1 MATWIFKTPI
11 VREGPSGGGSRLFYF
26 YKLDVG
32 VSIVKQNGVY
42 SQQRYI
48 LDSDLPTFQ
57 ELYQGGRNYEV
68 SDETKAALIAGGVGV
83 TEANFT
89 EVQGQMGLHQR
100 QTHPEYVEGCFGC
113 KIQLLELSTGD
124 AKRDISDKKWVG
136 ELNAYKEARA
146 QGIQPAGTTHKHIQQ
161 AYTASEVLN
170 KPYNADIMPT
180 AKNITKQSVEV
191 MKEIGQ
197 I

>member
-1 MATWIFKTPI
+1 MATWLFRTPT
-11 VREGPSGGGSRLFYF
+11 VQEGPIGDARLFYF

-42 SQQRYI
+42 SQERYI
-48 LDSDLPTFQ
+48 LDSDIPTFEQ
-57 ELYQGGRNYEV
+57 VYRGGRNYNV
-68 SDETKAALIAGGVGV
+68 DDATKAALIAGGVGV

-161 AYTASEVLN
+161 AYAASEVLN
-170 KPYNADIMPT
+170 KPYNADTMPT
-180 AKNITKQSVEV
+180 AKNITKQTVEV
-191 MKEIGQ
+191 MKEVGAI
-197 I
+197 

>member
-1 MATWIFKTPI
+1 
-11 VREGPSGGGSRLFYF
+11 
-26 YKLDVG
+26 
-32 VSIVKQNGVY
+32 
-42 SQQRYI
+42 
-48 LDSDLPTFQ
+48 
-57 ELYQGGRNYEV
+57 
-68 SDETKAALIAGGVGV
+68 
-83 TEANFT
+83 
-89 EVQGQMGLHQR
+89 MGLHQR

-136 ELNAYKEARA
+136 ELNAYREARA

-170 KPYNADIMPT
+170 KPYNADVMPT

>member
-1 MATWIFKTPI
+1 MATWLFRTPT
-11 VREGPSGGGSRLFYF
+11 VQEGPIGDARLFYF

-32 VSIVKQNGVY
+32 VSVVKQNGVY

-48 LDSDLPTFQ
+48 LDSDIPTF
-57 ELYQGGRNYEV
+57 EVVYRGGRNYEV
-68 SDETKAALIAGGVGV
+68 DDTTKAALIAGGVGV

-89 EVQGQMGLHQR
+89 EVQGQMGLHQI

-170 KPYNADIMPT
+170 KPYNADTMPT
-180 AKNITKQSVEV
+180 AKNITKQTVEV
-191 MKEIGQ
+191 IKEVGAI
-197 I
+197 

>member
-1 MATWIFKTPI
+1 MATWLFRTPT
-11 VREGPSGGGSRLFYF
+11 VQEGPIGGARLFYF

-42 SQQRYI
+42 SQERYI
-48 LDSDLPTFQ
+48 LDSDLPTF
-57 ELYQGGRNYEV
+57 EVVYRGGRNYNV
-68 SDETKAALIAGGVGV
+68 DDATKAALIAGGVGV

-170 KPYNADIMPT
+170 KPYNADTMPK
-180 AKNITKQSVEV
+180 AQDINKKSVEV
-191 MKEIGQ
+191 LKEVGAI
-197 I
+197 

>member
-1 MATWIFKTPI
+1 MTTWLFRTPT
-11 VREGPSGGGSRLFYF
+11 VQEGPIGGARLFYF

-42 SQQRYI
+42 SQERYI
-48 LDSDLPTFQ
+48 LDSDLPTF
-57 ELYQGGRNYEV
+57 EVVYRGGRNYNV
-68 SDETKAALIAGGVGV
+68 DDATKAALIAGGVGV

-170 KPYNADIMPT
+170 KPYNADTMPT
-180 AKNITKQSVEV
+180 AKNITKQTVEV

>member
-1 MATWIFKTPI
+1 MATWLFRTPT
-11 VREGPSGGGSRLFYF
+11 VQEGPIGGARLFYF

-42 SQQRYI
+42 SQERYI
-48 LDSDLPTFQ
+48 LDSDLPTF
-57 ELYQGGRNYEV
+57 EVVYRGGRNYNV
-68 SDETKAALIAGGVGV
+68 DDATKAALIAGGVGV

-170 KPYNADIMPT
+170 KPYNADTMPT
-180 AKNITKQSVEV
+180 AKNITKQTVEV
-191 MKEIGQ
+191 MKEVGAI
-197 I
+197 

>member
-1 MATWIFKTPI
+1 MANTYRK
-11 VREGPSGGGSRLFYF
+11 
-26 YKLDVG
+26 K
-32 VSIVKQNGVY
+32 
-42 SQQRYI
+42 
-48 LDSDLPTFQ
+48 
-57 ELYQGGRNYEV
+57 
-68 SDETKAALIAGGVGV
+68 IAGGVGV

-89 EVQGQMGLHQR
+89 EVQGQMGLHQI

-136 ELNAYKEARA
+136 ELNAYREARA

-170 KPYNADIMPT
+170 KPYNADVMPT

>member
-1 MATWIFKTPI
+1 MATWLFKTPT
-11 VREGPSGGGSRLFYF
+11 VQEGPIGGARLFYF

-42 SQQRYI
+42 SQERYI
-48 LDSDLPTFQ
+48 LDSDIPTF
-57 ELYQGGRNYEV
+57 EVVYRGGRNYNV
-68 SDETKAALIAGGVGV
+68 DDATKAALIAGGVGV

-170 KPYNADIMPT
+170 KPYNADTMPT
-180 AKNITKQSVEV
+180 AKNITKQTVEV

>member
-1 MATWIFKTPI
+1 MATWLFRTPT
-11 VREGPSGGGSRLFYF
+11 VQEGPIGGARLFYF

-42 SQQRYI
+42 SQERYI
-48 LDSDLPTFQ
+48 LDSDIPTFEQ
-57 ELYQGGRNYEV
+57 VYRGGRNYNV
-68 SDETKAALIAGGVGV
+68 DDTTKAALIAGGVGV

-170 KPYNADIMPT
+170 KPYNADTMPT
-180 AKNITKQSVEV
+180 AKNITKQTVEV
-191 MKEIGQ
+191 MKEVGAI
-197 I
+197 

>member
-1 MATWIFKTPI
+1 MATWLFRTPT
-11 VREGPSGGGSRLFYF
+11 VQEGPIGGARLFYF

-48 LDSDLPTFQ
+48 LDSDIPTFEQ
-57 ELYQGGRNYEV
+57 VYRGGRNYNV
-68 SDETKAALIAGGVGV
+68 DDATKAALIAGGVGV

-124 AKRDISDKKWVG
+124 AARDISDKKWVG

-170 KPYNADIMPT
+170 KPYNADTMPT
-180 AKNITKQSVEV
+180 AKNITKQTVEV
-191 MKEIGQ
+191 MKEVGAI
-197 I
+197 

>member
-1 MATWIFKTPI
+1 MATWLFRTPT
-11 VREGPSGGGSRLFYF
+11 VQEGPIGGARLFYF

-48 LDSDLPTFQ
+48 LDSDIPTFEQ
-57 ELYQGGRNYEV
+57 VYRGGRNYNV
-68 SDETKAALIAGGVGV
+68 DDTTKAALIAGGVGI

-124 AKRDISDKKWVG
+124 AARDISDKKWVG

-170 KPYNADIMPT
+170 KPYNADTMPT
-180 AKNITKQSVEV
+180 AKNITKQTVEV
-191 MKEIGQ
+191 MKEVGAI
-197 I
+197 

>member
-1 MATWIFKTPI
+1 MATWLFRTPT
-11 VREGPSGGGSRLFYF
+11 VQEGPIGGARLFYF

-48 LDSDLPTFQ
+48 LDSDLPTFEQ
-57 ELYQGGRNYEV
+57 VYRGGRNYEV
-68 SDETKAALIAGGVGV
+68 DDATKAALIAGGVDV

-170 KPYNADIMPT
+170 KPYNADTMPT
-180 AKNITKQSVEV
+180 AKNITKQTVEV
-191 MKEIGQ
+191 MKEVGAI
-197 I
+197 

>member
-1 MATWIFKTPI
+1 MATWLFRTPT
-11 VREGPSGGGSRLFYF
+11 VQEGPIGGARLFYF

-42 SQQRYI
+42 SQERYI
-48 LDSDLPTFQ
+48 LDSDIPTFEQ
-57 ELYQGGRNYEV
+57 VYRGGRNYNV
-68 SDETKAALIAGGVGV
+68 DDATKAALIAGGVGV

-170 KPYNADIMPT
+170 KPYNADTMPT
-180 AKNITKQSVEV
+180 AKNITKQTVEV

>member
-1 MATWIFKTPI
+1 MATWLFRTPT
-11 VREGPSGGGSRLFYF
+11 VQEGPIGGARLFYF
-26 YKLDVG
+26 YRLDVG

-42 SQQRYI
+42 SQERYI
-48 LDSDLPTFQ
+48 LDSDIPTF
-57 ELYQGGRNYEV
+57 EVVYRGGRNYEV
-68 SDETKAALIAGGVGV
+68 DDTTKAALIAGGVGV

-89 EVQGQMGLHQR
+89 EVQGQMGLHQI

-170 KPYNADIMPT
+170 KPYNADTMPT
-180 AKNITKQSVEV
+180 AKNITKQTVEV
-191 MKEIGQ
+191 IKEVGAI
-197 I
+197 

>member
-1 MATWIFKTPI
+1 MATWLFRTPT
-11 VREGPSGGGSRLFYF
+11 VQEGPIGGARLFYF

-48 LDSDLPTFQ
+48 LDSDIPTFEQ
-57 ELYQGGRNYEV
+57 LYRGGRNYNV
-68 SDETKAALIAGGVGV
+68 DDATKAALIAGGVGV

-124 AKRDISDKKWVG
+124 AARDISDKKWVG

-170 KPYNADIMPT
+170 KPYNADTMPT

>member
-1 MATWIFKTPI
+1 MATWLFKTPT
-11 VREGPSGGGSRLFYF
+11 VQEGPIGGARLFYF

-42 SQQRYI
+42 SQERYI
-48 LDSDLPTFQ
+48 LDSDLPTF
-57 ELYQGGRNYEV
+57 EVVYRGGRNYNV
-68 SDETKAALIAGGVGV
+68 DDATKAALIAGGVGV

-170 KPYNADIMPT
+170 KPYNADTMPT
-180 AKNITKQSVEV
+180 AKNITKQTVEV
-191 MKEIGQ
+191 MKEVGAI
-197 I
+197 

>member
-1 MATWIFKTPI
+1 MATWLFKTPT
-11 VREGPSGGGSRLFYF
+11 VQEGPIGGARLFYF

-48 LDSDLPTFQ
+48 LDSDIPTFEQ
-57 ELYQGGRNYEV
+57 VYRGGRNYNV
-68 SDETKAALIAGGVGV
+68 DDTTKAALIAGGVGV

-161 AYTASEVLN
+161 AYAASEVLN
-170 KPYNADIMPT
+170 KPYNADTMPT

>member
-1 MATWIFKTPI
+1 MATWLFRTPT
-11 VREGPSGGGSRLFYF
+11 VQEGPIGGARLFYF

-42 SQQRYI
+42 SQERYI
-48 LDSDLPTFQ
+48 LDSDIPTFEQ
-57 ELYQGGRNYEV
+57 VYRGGRNYNV
-68 SDETKAALIAGGVGV
+68 DDATKAALIAGGVGV

-170 KPYNADIMPT
+170 KPYNADTMPT
-180 AKNITKQSVEV
+180 AKNITKQTVEV
-191 MKEIGQ
+191 MKEVGAI
-197 I
+197 

>member
-1 MATWIFKTPI
+1 MATWLFRTPT
-11 VREGPSGGGSRLFYF
+11 VQEGPIGGARLFYF

-42 SQQRYI
+42 SQERYI
-48 LDSDLPTFQ
+48 LDSDLPTFEQ
-57 ELYQGGRNYEV
+57 VYRGGRNYNV
-68 SDETKAALIAGGVGV
+68 DDTTKAALIAGGVGV

-89 EVQGQMGLHQR
+89 EVQGQMGLHQI

-161 AYTASEVLN
+161 AYAASEALN
-170 KPYNADIMPT
+170 KPYNADTMPT
-180 AKNITKQSVEV
+180 AKNITKQTVEV
-191 MKEIGQ
+191 MKEVGAI
-197 I
+197 

>member
-1 MATWIFKTPI
+1 MATWLFRTPT
-11 VREGPSGGGSRLFYF
+11 VQEGPIGGARLFYF

-42 SQQRYI
+42 SQERYI
-48 LDSDLPTFQ
+48 LDSDLPTFEQ
-57 ELYQGGRNYEV
+57 VYRGGRNYNV
-68 SDETKAALIAGGVGV
+68 DDTTKAALIAGGVGV

-89 EVQGQMGLHQR
+89 EVQGQMGLHQI

-161 AYTASEVLN
+161 AYAASEALN
-170 KPYNADIMPT
+170 RPYNADTMPT
-180 AKNITKQSVEV
+180 AKNITKQTVEV
-191 MKEIGQ
+191 MKEVGAI
-197 I
+197 

>member
-1 MATWIFKTPI
+1 MATWLFRTPT
-11 VREGPSGGGSRLFYF
+11 VQEGPIGGARLFYF

-42 SQQRYI
+42 FQERYI
-48 LDSDLPTFQ
+48 LDSDIPTFEQ
-57 ELYQGGRNYEV
+57 VYRGGRNYNV
-68 SDETKAALIAGGVGV
+68 DDTTKAALIAGGVGV

-89 EVQGQMGLHQR
+89 EVQGQMGLHQI

-136 ELNAYKEARA
+136 ELDAYKEARA

-161 AYTASEVLN
+161 AYAASEVLN
-170 KPYNADIMPT
+170 KPYNADTMPT
-180 AKNITKQSVEV
+180 AKNITKQTVEV
-191 MKEIGQ
+191 MKEVGAI
-197 I
+197 

>member
-1 MATWIFKTPI
+1 MATWLFRTPT
-11 VREGPSGGGSRLFYF
+11 VQEGPIGGARLFYF

-42 SQQRYI
+42 SQERYI
-48 LDSDLPTFQ
+48 LDSDIPTFEQ
-57 ELYQGGRNYEV
+57 VYRGGRNYNV
-68 SDETKAALIAGGVGV
+68 DDATKAALIAGGVGV

-170 KPYNADIMPT
+170 KPYNADTMPT
-180 AKNITKQSVEV
+180 AQNITKQTVEV
-191 MKEIGQ
+191 MKEVGAI
-197 I
+197 

>member
-1 MATWIFKTPI
+1 MATWLFRTPT
-11 VREGPSGGGSRLFYF
+11 VQEGPIGGARLFYF

-42 SQQRYI
+42 SQERYI
-48 LDSDLPTFQ
+48 LDSDIPTFEQ
-57 ELYQGGRNYEV
+57 VYRGGRNYNV
-68 SDETKAALIAGGVGV
+68 DDATKAALIAGGVGV

-170 KPYNADIMPT
+170 KPYNADTMPT
-180 AKNITKQSVEV
+180 ATNITKQSVEV

>member
-1 MATWIFKTPI
+1 
-11 VREGPSGGGSRLFYF
+11 
-26 YKLDVG
+26 
-32 VSIVKQNGVY
+32 
-42 SQQRYI
+42 
-48 LDSDLPTFQ
+48 
-57 ELYQGGRNYEV
+57 
-68 SDETKAALIAGGVGV
+68 
-83 TEANFT
+83 
-89 EVQGQMGLHQR
+89 MGLHQR

-170 KPYNADIMPT
+170 KPYNADTMPT
-180 AKNITKQSVEV
+180 ATNITKQTVEV
-191 MKEIGQ
+191 MKEVGAI
-197 I
+197 

>member
-1 MATWIFKTPI
+1 MTTWLFRTPT
-11 VREGPSGGGSRLFYF
+11 VQEGPIGGARLFYF

-42 SQQRYI
+42 SQERYI
-48 LDSDLPTFQ
+48 LDSDIPTFEQ
-57 ELYQGGRNYEV
+57 VYRGGRNYNV
-68 SDETKAALIAGGVGV
+68 DDATKAALIAGGVGV

-161 AYTASEVLN
+161 AYAASEALN
-170 KPYNADIMPT
+170 KPYNADTMPT
-180 AKNITKQSVEV
+180 AKNITKQTVEV
-191 MKEIGQ
+191 MKEVGAI
-197 I
+197 

>member
-1 MATWIFKTPI
+1 
-11 VREGPSGGGSRLFYF
+11 
-26 YKLDVG
+26 
-32 VSIVKQNGVY
+32 
-42 SQQRYI
+42 
-48 LDSDLPTFQ
+48 
-57 ELYQGGRNYEV
+57 
-68 SDETKAALIAGGVGV
+68 
-83 TEANFT
+83 
-89 EVQGQMGLHQR
+89 MGLHQR

-136 ELNAYKEARA
+136 ELNAYREARA

-170 KPYNADIMPT
+170 KPYNADTMPT
-180 AKNITKQSVEV
+180 ATNITKQSVEV
-191 MKEIGQ
+191 MKEIGA

>member
-1 MATWIFKTPI
+1 MATWLFRTPT
-11 VREGPSGGGSRLFYF
+11 VQEGPIGGARLFYF

-42 SQQRYI
+42 SQERYI
-48 LDSDLPTFQ
+48 LDSDIPTFEQ
-57 ELYQGGRNYEV
+57 VYRGGRNYNV
-68 SDETKAALIAGGVGV
+68 DDATKAALIAGGVGV

-136 ELNAYKEARA
+136 ELDAYKEARA

-161 AYTASEVLN
+161 AYAASEVLN
-170 KPYNADIMPT
+170 KPYNADTMPT
-180 AKNITKQSVEV
+180 AKNITKQTVEV
-191 MKEIGQ
+191 MKEVGAI
-197 I
+197 